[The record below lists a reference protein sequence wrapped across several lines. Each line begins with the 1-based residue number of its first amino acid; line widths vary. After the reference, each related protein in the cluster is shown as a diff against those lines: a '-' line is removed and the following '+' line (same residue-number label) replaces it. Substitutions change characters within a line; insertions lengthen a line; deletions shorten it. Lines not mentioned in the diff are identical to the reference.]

1 MQYHQYSSNLMSPK
15 GRENLQSFKGLCS
28 KTLGKSVAF
37 QGDTHSSFKGM
48 LGEKSLQICTKWL

>member
-1 MQYHQYSSNLMSPK
+1 MSPK